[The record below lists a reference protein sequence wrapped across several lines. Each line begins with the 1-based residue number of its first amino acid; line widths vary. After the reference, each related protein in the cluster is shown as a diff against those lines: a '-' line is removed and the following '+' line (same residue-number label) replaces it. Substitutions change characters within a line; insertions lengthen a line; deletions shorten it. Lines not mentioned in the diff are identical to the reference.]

1 MGSEEQ
7 KKEVLERKKFLKGRK
22 ERKDCVGLD
31 LK

>member
-7 KKEVLERKKFLKGRK
+7 KKEVLEKEIFERQ